1 MSMLKMF
8 NGKNDDMYDG
18 IGKIWQI
25 AHRHNQKSIEINGAV
40 TCVKRRKVSKDEYE
54 PVSLR

>member
-54 PVSLR
+54 PVS